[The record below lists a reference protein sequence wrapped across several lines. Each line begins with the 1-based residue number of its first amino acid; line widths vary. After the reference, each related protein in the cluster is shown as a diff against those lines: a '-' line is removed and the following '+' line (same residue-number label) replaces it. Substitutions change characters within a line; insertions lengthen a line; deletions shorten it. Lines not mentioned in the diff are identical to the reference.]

1 MGLLRHVNYCGC
13 GYTKRQLRSKHF
25 SFFLDTKLPAFA
37 NAPLLTPSA
46 VPLTPPTGDTLP
58 RAGSGSVSQSHGVS
72 GSFPALVFSHG
83 LGGSFFTYSAICC
96 DIASHG
102 YVVAAVE
109 HKDGSACLARR
120 RVPPT
125 SGRGRKEE
133 PRYEDYVDE
142 WIPYETVP
150 SGEDEFLLRNK
161 QVREWMSNCRT

>member
-1 MGLLRHVNYCGC
+1 MWLHKTSDQNTFL
-13 GYTKRQLRSKHF
+13 
-25 SFFLDTKLPAFA
+25 FLDTKLPAFA
-37 NAPLLTPSA
+37 NAPLLIPSA
-46 VPLTPPTGDTLP
+46 APPTPPTGDTLP
-58 RAGSGSVSQSHGVS
+58 GAGSGSVSQSHGVS
-72 GSFPALVFSHG
+72 ESFPALVFSHG

-142 WIPYETVP
+142 WIPYATVP
-150 SGEDEFLLRNK
+150 SGEDEFQLRNE
-161 QVREWMSNCRT
+161 QVREWISNCRT